1 MTTIEQAPAQGP
13 VRLRPPRN
21 QVERRAIRYWLA
33 NEAIGT
39 AVVAVVLGALA
50 FFITPA
56 RVWLLV
62 GLGVAMLFLIP
73 YTLVVPF
80 WRYRVHRWEVTD
92 EAVYTRT
99 GWLWEEWRVAPLSR
113 VQTVDT
119 QRGPLEQAF
128 KLATVT
134 VTTASSAGALKIAGL
149 DHQVAEDLVEHLT
162 TVAQANQGDAT

>member
-1 MTTIEQAPAQGP
+1 VTTIEQAQGAP

-21 QVERRAIRYWLA
+21 RVERRAIRYWLA
-33 NEAIGT
+33 SEAIGT

-50 FFITPA
+50 LIISPA
-56 RVWLLV
+56 RMWLLLA
-62 GLGVAMLFLIP
+62 LGVAMLLLIP

-92 EAVYTRT
+92 EAVYTRS

-128 KLATVT
+128 RLATVT

-162 TVAQANQGDAT
+162 RVAQANQGDAT

>member
-1 MTTIEQAPAQGP
+1 MTTTEQAQGVP

-33 NEAIGT
+33 SEALGT

-50 FFITPA
+50 LFISPA
-56 RVWLLV
+56 RGWLLV
-62 GLGVAMLFLIP
+62 ALGVAMLLLIP

-92 EAVYTRT
+92 EAVYTRS

-134 VTTASSAGALKIAGL
+134 VTTASAAGALKIAGL

-162 TVAQANQGDAT
+162 RVAQANQGDAT